1 VSGILFTAEARDLL
15 QLCKVG
21 KLFDVQKWI
30 ASGRSISV
38 PDDLRTTPLK
48 VAVGTGFH
56 SLVELLA
63 SHTKNEELK
72 NQALLDAVSLKR
84 LDLIQLL
91 VAHGAEVSA
100 IPFIDVLQIWEPTII
115 RYFID
120 HGVDVVTDFP
130 FAMAFGEK
138 IRTALRPWRE
148 CKEKNPDSAPQL
160 QEQADRALRYFCHE
174 GDLKWVSLL
183 MWVGANPR
191 TRGIRL
197 YDDEAWSNDPDYY
210 TTALEEAAH
219 CKDVQILKR
228 LKLDPENDDIEGL
241 LADAAG
247 SAHVDVVRYLF
258 ELGAKPNDKPNGGS
272 TALDRCLSSLWHGSF
287 RHRISPSWYGG
298 SQKASKYEVS
308 DTRETLQL
316 LLEKNA
322 LWRPDNAD
330 ELQSVRRHL
339 YECEPDVTLE
349 IVQLLTKHKAC
360 FPDTLH
366 DLLRTPAMK
375 KHLSSEATRFV
386 RLGYDVRTA
395 EQKAQEK
402 RQKEAS
408 RKWLLK
414 DLMTKY
420 NREKIYE
427 EIWSEPIQHVAKRYG
442 ISDVGFAKVC
452 RKLSIPRPGRG
463 YWAIKAAGKTLPRR
477 PPLSELAI

>member
-1 VSGILFTAEARDLL
+1 MSEILSITEAKDLL
-15 QLCKVG
+15 QLCKAG
-21 KLFDVQKWI
+21 KLFDIQKWI
-30 ASGRSISV
+30 ASGKSISV
-38 PDDLRTTPLK
+38 PDALRTTPLK

-63 SHTKNEELK
+63 SHETDDELK

-91 VAHGAEVSA
+91 VAHGAEVSS
-100 IPFIDVLQIWEPTII
+100 ISFIDVLQIWEPTII

-120 HGVDVVTDFP
+120 HGVDVITDFP

-148 CKEKNPDSAPQL
+148 CKEENPDAAPQL

-228 LKLDPENDDIEGL
+228 LKPDPQRDDLESL

-272 TALDRCLSSLWHGSF
+272 TALDRCLLSLWHGSF
-287 RHRISPSWYGG
+287 GHRISPSWYG
-298 SQKASKYEVS
+298 SPQKASKYEVS
-308 DTRETLQL
+308 DTRDTLQL
-316 LLEKNA
+316 LFEKNA
-322 LWRPDNAD
+322 LWRPDNAR
-330 ELQSVRRHL
+330 ELQSVRRYL

-349 IVQLLTKHKAC
+349 LVQQLTKHKAC
-360 FPDTLH
+360 SEDTLH
-366 DLLRTPAMK
+366 ELLRTPAMK
-375 KHLSSEATRFV
+375 KHLSSEATRFS

-395 EQKAQEK
+395 EQKAEEQ
-402 RQKEAS
+402 RQKAAS
-408 RKWLLK
+408 NKLFLRQ
-414 DLMTKY
+414 LMSRY
-420 NREKIYE
+420 NRETIYA
-427 EIWSEPIQHVAKRYG
+427 EIWLEPIQHVAKRYG
-442 ISDVGFAKVC
+442 ISDVGLAKVC
-452 RKLSIPRPGRG
+452 KKLKIPRPGRG
-463 YWAIKAAGKTLPRR
+463 YWAMKAAGKPLPRR
-477 PPLSELAI
+477 PLLSKLLI